1 MFFKKLGMLI
11 VFIGS
16 LSGAYYLGTQ
26 NYLDNVEF
34 LQKMRNVVI
43 NLMQP
48 AKNCDEQQSQE
59 IAQEPEQQEQ
69 PQIVEPAAAP
79 VSNNEVIEITTQDAL
94 RDLIKEHKEPAI
106 IFFHMNGCGFCKKM
120 EPIYHEIVKNPRFNA
135 IKFYSVNGRD
145 LQAPPIVQELVDQK
159 INGYPFFLFMNQAGY
174 MDKHAGYKPQQ
185 DFEAKIASVFGDLVP
200 ADTNPKVVIQA
211 VETKKSDSAQPA
223 SKSTSKNN
231 ENKNSGKP
239 QSQSS
244 KKSSQSQ
251 QTSPQIKSLIEKFE
265 QATNEIP
272 GDCKSKKTS
281 KDKGSSQADTTAD
294 KKPSDKSADKKS
306 NEAEEKEKK
315 EKSEKIN
322 KAYEAYK
329 KLYDS
334 AKEMGNKLIVSK
346 EDNEKVKKSAIKLF
360 DCKNIRNMVWRAWK
374 NEGQEKS
381 EPKAKSQVQQPAD
394 KKNNEASGQNK

>member
-26 NYLDNVEF
+26 NYLDNIEF
-34 LQKMRNVVI
+34 LQKMRNVMI

-48 AKNCDEQQSQE
+48 AKNCDEQQSQQV
-59 IAQEPEQQEQ
+59 AQEPEQQEQ

-94 RDLIKEHKEPAI
+94 RDCIKEHKEPAI

-174 MDKHAGYKPQQ
+174 MDKHAGYKPQP
-185 DFEAKIASVFGDLVP
+185 DFEGKIASVFGDFVP

-211 VETKKSDSAQPA
+211 VESKKSEQPKSQGNQKSVQ
-223 SKSTSKNN
+223 SKSQ
-231 ENKNSGKP
+231 GHH
-239 QSQSS
+239 Q
-244 KKSSQSQ
+244 SSQSQ

-281 KDKGSSQADTTAD
+281 KDKGSSQATAD
-294 KKPSDKSADKKS
+294 KSGESSSSEKSSEKS
-306 NEAEEKEKK
+306 NEVEQKEKK
-315 EKSEKIN
+315 EKNEKIN

-329 KLYDS
+329 TLYDS
-334 AKEMGNKLIVSK
+334 AKGMGDKLVVSK

-360 DCKNIRNMVWRAWK
+360 DCKNIKNMVWRAWK

-381 EPKAKSQVQQPAD
+381 EPKAKPQVQQPAD
-394 KKNNEASGQNK
+394 KKNSEPAGQK